1 MIEEVSHAYRIHSLQ
16 GDHLF
21 AVIYVIEQLSLM
33 LNSYI
38 AINNNMGILI
48 IPRTK

>member
-1 MIEEVSHAYRIHSLQ
+1 MVEEVNHAYRIHSLQ

-21 AVIYVIEQLSLM
+21 AVIYVIEQLFLM

-38 AINNNMGILI
+38 AMNNILSI
-48 IPRTK
+48 FFIPRTK